1 MADVFIGEIK
11 LVGFNFSPLGYAA
24 CQGQLIS
31 IQQNTALFSLLG
43 TFYGGNGTSNFA
55 LPDLRGRAAVDM
67 GSTYVIGQQAG
78 AESVSLTANQYPAHS
93 HAFNV
98 AGAGT
103 AGTPGGNYLASI
115 DIPTPPGGSQIY
127 TPASGATL
135 QALNNTNMPPAIG
148 FSGSGQA
155 HQNMQPYLVLNYLI
169 ALQGIFPSRN

>member
-1 MADVFIGEIK
+1 MFIGEIK

-78 AESVSLTANQYPAHS
+78 AESVSLTANQYPVHN

-98 AGAGT
+98 ASAGT
-103 AGTPGGNYLASI
+103 AGTPGGNYLAEHRYS
-115 DIPTPPGGSQIY
+115 DAAGPAPIY

-135 QALNNTNMPPAIG
+135 QALNNTNTPPAIG

>member
-67 GSTYVIGQQAG
+67 GSTYVIGQQA
-78 AESVSLTANQYPAHS
+78 ARR
-93 HAFNV
+93 
-98 AGAGT
+98 
-103 AGTPGGNYLASI
+103 
-115 DIPTPPGGSQIY
+115 
-127 TPASGATL
+127 
-135 QALNNTNMPPAIG
+135 
-148 FSGSGQA
+148 
-155 HQNMQPYLVLNYLI
+155 
-169 ALQGIFPSRN
+169 SRCR